1 MMEGECFIYH
11 VMAVYFPCASRC
23 VMNIVIYTIIVQSY
37 LYIDLSSKFGI
48 GQSPCKFAVIVG
60 DGIWPVLLV
69 SQSKH

>member
-48 GQSPCKFAVIVG
+48 GQSPN
-60 DGIWPVLLV
+60 LLL
-69 SQSKH
+69 